1 MSCPEKGFRGTK
13 SVTGISKRED
23 NERDTLQDDDNSYVA
38 QCQKGNINAFQVLV
52 ERHQKKML
60 NIAYR
65 ITGDYEEACETVQ
78 EAFLSAFKAIRKYR
92 GEAAFSTW
100 LTGITM
106 NHARNRL
113 KKMRSHEY
121 KEGVSIDDPVE
132 TETGRILYNH
142 PSQEAPIIEQL
153 EKKELQAKV
162 QECINSIDE
171 EQREVVVLRD
181 IQGYSYDEIHDIL
194 NIPEGTIKSRL
205 FRGRETLKGCL
216 KKVIGDL

>member
-1 MSCPEKGFRGTK
+1 MSKIEND
-13 SVTGISKRED
+13 KRD
-23 NERDTLQDDDNSYVA
+23 FPQDDDNHYVSL
-38 QCQKGNINAFQVLV
+38 CQGGDINAFQVLV
-52 ERHQKKML
+52 ERYQKKML
-60 NIAYR
+60 NTAYR

-78 EAFLSAFKAIRKYR
+78 EAFLSAFKAIKKFR

-113 KKMRSHEY
+113 KKMRSHSHH
-121 KEGVSIDDPVE
+121 EGVSIDDPIE
-132 TETGRILYNH
+132 TETGQIFYDH
-142 PSQEAPIIEQL
+142 PSQEEPIIEQL

-162 QECINSIDE
+162 QECIGTLDDE
-171 EQREVVVLRD
+171 FREVLVLRD
-181 IQGYSYDEIHDIL
+181 MQEFSYDEIHAIL

-205 FRGRETLKGCL
+205 FRAREALKNCL

>member
-1 MSCPEKGFRGTK
+1 MSKIEND
-13 SVTGISKRED
+13 KRD
-23 NERDTLQDDDNSYVA
+23 SLQDDDNHYVSL
-38 QCQKGNINAFQVLV
+38 CQGGDTNAFQVLV
-52 ERHQKKML
+52 ERYQKKML

-78 EAFLSAFKAIRKYR
+78 EAFLSAFKAIKKFR

-113 KKMRSHEY
+113 KKIRSHSHH
-121 KEGVSIDDPVE
+121 EGVSIDDPIE
-132 TETGRILYNH
+132 TETGQIFYNH
-142 PSQEAPIIEQL
+142 PSQEEPIIEQL

-162 QECINSIDE
+162 QECIGTLDDE
-171 EQREVVVLRD
+171 FREVLVLRD
-181 IQGYSYDEIHDIL
+181 IQEFSYDEIHAIL

-205 FRGRETLKGCL
+205 FRARDTLKNCL
-216 KKVIGDL
+216 KRVIGDL

>member
-1 MSCPEKGFRGTK
+1 MSKIEND
-13 SVTGISKRED
+13 KRDSLQDED
-23 NERDTLQDDDNSYVA
+23 NRYVSLCQGGDT
-38 QCQKGNINAFQVLV
+38 NAFQVLV
-52 ERHQKKML
+52 ERYQKKML

-78 EAFLSAFKAIRKYR
+78 EAFLSAFKAIKEFR

-113 KKMRSHEY
+113 KKIRSHSHH
-121 KEGVSIDDPVE
+121 EGVSIDDPIE
-132 TETGRILYNH
+132 TETGQIFYNY
-142 PSQEAPIIEQL
+142 PSQEEPIIEQL

-162 QECINSIDE
+162 QECIGTLDYE
-171 EQREVVVLRD
+171 FREVLVLRD
-181 IQGYSYDEIHDIL
+181 MQEFSYDEIHAIL

-205 FRGRETLKGCL
+205 FRARDTLKNCL
-216 KKVIGDL
+216 KRVIGDL

>member
-1 MSCPEKGFRGTK
+1 MSKIENDTK
-13 SVTGISKRED
+13 DSVQDED
-23 NERDTLQDDDNSYVA
+23 NHYVSLCQGGDT
-38 QCQKGNINAFQVLV
+38 NAFQVLV
-52 ERHQKKML
+52 EKHQKKML

-78 EAFLSAFKAIRKYR
+78 EAFLSAFKAIKKFR

-113 KKMRSHEY
+113 KKMRSHSLH
-121 KEGVSIDDPVE
+121 EGISIDDPVE
-132 TETGRILYNH
+132 TETGQIFYDH
-142 PSQEAPIIEQL
+142 PSQEEPIIEQL

-162 QECINSIDE
+162 QKCIDTLDDE
-171 EQREVVVLRD
+171 FREVLILRD
-181 IQGYSYDEIHDIL
+181 IQEFSYDEIHDIL
-194 NIPEGTIKSRL
+194 KIPEGTIKSRL
-205 FRGRETLKGCL
+205 FRAREALKNCL

>member
-1 MSCPEKGFRGTK
+1 M
-13 SVTGISKRED
+13 SKREND
-23 NERDTLQDDDNSYVA
+23 AKDSVQDDDNHYVA
-38 QCQKGNINAFQVLV
+38 LCQRGDTNAFQVLV
-52 ERHQKKML
+52 ERYQKKML

-78 EAFLSAFKAIRKYR
+78 EAFLSAFKAIKKFR

-113 KKMRSHEY
+113 KKIRSHSHH
-121 KEGVSIDDPVE
+121 EGVSIDDPIG
-132 TETGRILYNH
+132 TETGQIFYDH
-142 PSQEAPIIEQL
+142 PSQEEPIIEQL

-162 QECINSIDE
+162 QECIGTLDDE
-171 EQREVVVLRD
+171 FREVLVLRD
-181 IQGYSYDEIHDIL
+181 MQEFSYDEIHAIL

-205 FRGRETLKGCL
+205 FRAREALKNCL

>member
-1 MSCPEKGFRGTK
+1 M
-13 SVTGISKRED
+13 SKRENDKRDSPQDED
-23 NERDTLQDDDNSYVA
+23 NHYVA
-38 QCQKGNINAFQVLV
+38 LCQRGDTNAFQVLV
-52 ERHQKKML
+52 ERYQKKML

-78 EAFLSAFKAIRKYR
+78 EAFLSAFKAIKKFR

-113 KKMRSHEY
+113 KKIRSHSHH
-121 KEGVSIDDPVE
+121 EGVSIDDPIG
-132 TETGRILYNH
+132 TETGQIFYDH
-142 PSQEAPIIEQL
+142 PSQEEPIIEQL

-162 QECINSIDE
+162 QECIGTLDDE
-171 EQREVVVLRD
+171 FREVLVLRD
-181 IQGYSYDEIHDIL
+181 IQEFSYDEIHAIL

-205 FRGRETLKGCL
+205 FRAREALKNCL

>member
-1 MSCPEKGFRGTK
+1 M
-13 SVTGISKRED
+13 SKRENDKRDSPQDED
-23 NERDTLQDDDNSYVA
+23 NHYVA
-38 QCQKGNINAFQVLV
+38 LCQRGDTNAFQVLV
-52 ERHQKKML
+52 ERYQKKML

-78 EAFLSAFKAIRKYR
+78 EAFLSAFKAIKKFR

-113 KKMRSHEY
+113 KKIRSHSHH
-121 KEGVSIDDPVE
+121 EGVSIDDPIG
-132 TETGRILYNH
+132 TETGQILYDH
-142 PSQEAPIIEQL
+142 PSREEPIIEQL

-162 QECINSIDE
+162 QECIGTLDDE
-171 EQREVVVLRD
+171 FSEVLVLRD
-181 IQGYSYDEIHDIL
+181 IQEFSYDEIHAIL

-205 FRGRETLKGCL
+205 FRAREALKNCL

>member
-1 MSCPEKGFRGTK
+1 M
-13 SVTGISKRED
+13 SKREND
-23 NERDTLQDDDNSYVA
+23 AKDSVQDDDNHYVA
-38 QCQKGNINAFQVLV
+38 LCQRGDTNAFQVLV
-52 ERHQKKML
+52 ERYQKKML

-78 EAFLSAFKAIRKYR
+78 EAFLSAFKAIKKFR

-113 KKMRSHEY
+113 KKIRSHSHH
-121 KEGVSIDDPVE
+121 EGVSIDDPIG
-132 TETGRILYNH
+132 TETGQIFYDH
-142 PSQEAPIIEQL
+142 PSQEEPIIEQL

-162 QECINSIDE
+162 QECIGTLDDE
-171 EQREVVVLRD
+171 FREVLVLRD
-181 IQGYSYDEIHDIL
+181 IQEFSYDEIHAIL

-205 FRGRETLKGCL
+205 FRAREALKNCL

>member
-1 MSCPEKGFRGTK
+1 MSKIEND
-13 SVTGISKRED
+13 KRD
-23 NERDTLQDDDNSYVA
+23 SLQDDDNHYVSL
-38 QCQKGNINAFQVLV
+38 CQGGDTNAFQVLV
-52 ERHQKKML
+52 ERYQKKML

-78 EAFLSAFKAIRKYR
+78 EAFLSAFKAIKKFR

-113 KKMRSHEY
+113 KKIRSHSHH
-121 KEGVSIDDPVE
+121 EGVSIDDPIE
-132 TETGRILYNH
+132 TETGQIFYDH
-142 PSQEAPIIEQL
+142 PSQEEPIIEQL

-162 QECINSIDE
+162 QECIGTLDDE
-171 EQREVVVLRD
+171 FREVLVLRD
-181 IQGYSYDEIHDIL
+181 IQEFSYDEIHAIL

-205 FRGRETLKGCL
+205 FRAREALKNCL

>member
-1 MSCPEKGFRGTK
+1 M
-13 SVTGISKRED
+13 SKRENDTKDSEQDED
-23 NERDTLQDDDNSYVA
+23 NHYVSLCQGGDT
-38 QCQKGNINAFQVLV
+38 NAFQVLV
-52 ERHQKKML
+52 EKHQKKML

-78 EAFLSAFKAIRKYR
+78 EAFLSAFKAIKKFR

-113 KKMRSHEY
+113 KKMRSHAHH
-121 KEGVSIDDPVE
+121 EGMSIDDPVE
-132 TETGRILYNH
+132 TETGQTFYDY
-142 PSQEAPIIEQL
+142 PSQEKPIIEQL

-162 QECINSIDE
+162 QKCIDTLDDE
-171 EQREVVVLRD
+171 FREVLILRD
-181 IQGYSYDEIHDIL
+181 IQEFSYDEIHDIL
-194 NIPEGTIKSRL
+194 KIPEGTIKSRL
-205 FRGRETLKGCL
+205 FRAREALKNCL

>member
-1 MSCPEKGFRGTK
+1 M
-13 SVTGISKRED
+13 SKREND
-23 NERDTLQDDDNSYVA
+23 AKDSVQDDDNHYVA
-38 QCQKGNINAFQVLV
+38 LCQRGDTNAFQVLV
-52 ERHQKKML
+52 ERYQKKML

-78 EAFLSAFKAIRKYR
+78 EAFLSAFKAIKKFR

-113 KKMRSHEY
+113 KKIRSHSHH
-121 KEGVSIDDPVE
+121 EGVSIDDPIG
-132 TETGRILYNH
+132 TETGQIFYDH
-142 PSQEAPIIEQL
+142 PSQEEPIIEQL

-162 QECINSIDE
+162 QECIGTLDDE
-171 EQREVVVLRD
+171 FREVLVLRD
-181 IQGYSYDEIHDIL
+181 MQEFSYDEIHAIL

-205 FRGRETLKGCL
+205 FRAREALKNCL
-216 KKVIGDL
+216 RKVIGDL

>member
-1 MSCPEKGFRGTK
+1 MIDT
-13 SVTGISKRED
+13 SKKENDR
-23 NERDTLQDDDNSYVA
+23 NNLSQGDDNYYVSM
-38 QCQKGNINAFQVLV
+38 CQEGNTDAFQVLV

-78 EAFLSAFKAIRKYR
+78 DAFLSAFKAIKKFR
-92 GEAAFSTW
+92 GEASFSTW

-113 KKMRSHEY
+113 RKIRSISHH
-121 KEGVSIDDPVE
+121 EGVSIDDPLE
-132 TETGRILYNH
+132 TETGQIFYN
-142 PSQEAPIIEQL
+142 PAAQEKPALEQL

-162 QECINSIDE
+162 QECIATLADE
-171 EQREVVVLRD
+171 FREVLVLRD
-181 IQGYSYDEIHDIL
+181 IQEFSYDEIHDIL

-205 FRGRETLKGCL
+205 FRAREAMKNCL
-216 KKVIGDL
+216 RHVLGDIT

>member
-1 MSCPEKGFRGTK
+1 M
-13 SVTGISKRED
+13 TGMSKREKEKKD
-23 NERDTLQDDDNSYVA
+23 FTLDDDDHYVSL
-38 QCQKGNINAFQVLV
+38 CQKGNTNVFQVLV

-78 EAFLSAFKAIRKYR
+78 EAFLSAFKALKKFR

-113 KKMRSHEY
+113 KKIKSISHY
-121 KEGVSIDDPVE
+121 EGISIDDPVE
-132 TETGRILYNH
+132 TETGQVMCDHPTQEESIL
-142 PSQEAPIIEQL
+142 EQL

-162 QECINSIDE
+162 QECIGTLDDE
-171 EQREVVVLRD
+171 FREVLVLRD
-181 IQGYSYDEIHDIL
+181 IQEFSYDEIHDIL

-205 FRGRETLKGCL
+205 FRAREAMKNCL
-216 KKVIGDL
+216 RHVLGVI

>member
-1 MSCPEKGFRGTK
+1 M
-13 SVTGISKRED
+13 SKREND
-23 NERDTLQDDDNSYVA
+23 TRDSPQDDDNHYVA
-38 QCQKGNINAFQVLV
+38 LCQGGDTNAFQVLV
-52 ERHQKKML
+52 ERYQKKML
-60 NIAYR
+60 NTAYR

-78 EAFLSAFKAIRKYR
+78 EAFLSAFKAIKKFR

-113 KKMRSHEY
+113 KKIRSHSHH
-121 KEGVSIDDPVE
+121 EGVSIDDPIG
-132 TETGRILYNH
+132 TETGQIFYDH
-142 PSQEAPIIEQL
+142 PSQEEPIIEQL

-162 QECINSIDE
+162 QECIGTLDDE
-171 EQREVVVLRD
+171 FREVLVLRD
-181 IQGYSYDEIHDIL
+181 MQEFSYDEIHAIL

-205 FRGRETLKGCL
+205 FRAREALKNCL